1 MCLPDPVRSK
11 KRKTNIY
18 LYAAQL
24 PAPDTSLRLAIQVHN
39 LHGAVSVCT
48 LENDPHTRHKLLF
61 HIAVSHDRFQMAVDI
76 GTDGERGTCS
86 HDGNSLACRGHSV
99 LCNAESHHAGEM
111 GILLWIF
118 CLVLSA
124 KHHAVDWY
132 P

>member
-1 MCLPDPVRSK
+1 MTD
-11 KRKTNIY
+11 TN
-18 LYAAQL
+18 LHAAQL
-24 PAPDTSLRLAIQVHN
+24 SAPDTSLRLASQVHN
-39 LHGAVSVCT
+39 LHGIASVCA
-48 LENDPHTRHKLLF
+48 LENDLHTRNMLLF
-61 HIAVSHDRFQMAVDI
+61 HIAVSHDRFQTAVDI

-99 LCNAESHHAGEM
+99 LCNAESHNAGEM